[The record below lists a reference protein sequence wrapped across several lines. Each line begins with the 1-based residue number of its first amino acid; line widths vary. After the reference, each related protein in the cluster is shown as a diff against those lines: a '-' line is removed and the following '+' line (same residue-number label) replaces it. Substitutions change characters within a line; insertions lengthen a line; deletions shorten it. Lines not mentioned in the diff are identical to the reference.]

1 LGFANNSYALPH
13 YGHIRISQSKAGTII
28 QTSSSAKLSKQGMTL
43 GSTMK
48 HQFTFKIYILS
59 NLCSSQIQLSRY
71 PGFHLGAEGG
81 GTLGAVSNLSR
92 V

>member
-1 LGFANNSYALPH
+1 
-13 YGHIRISQSKAGTII
+13 
-28 QTSSSAKLSKQGMTL
+28 MTL

-48 HQFTFKIYILS
+48 HEFTLKIYILS

-81 GTLGAVSNLSR
+81 GTLGAILFSRSIYASVPGSNLSR
-92 V
+92 GIEA